1 MDKRVLRIMDA
12 NINRAKEGLRVI
24 EDFVRFVM
32 DDKELSEELKKL
44 RHEISLNI
52 MDYLEILSSRDSEGD
67 VGIRIKLESENR
79 REDLKDIII
88 SNFKRCQE
96 SLRVLEEFSKLYD
109 INLSGNFKKLR
120 YKAYQ
125 LEKGILIKGS
135 EGLW

>member
-1 MDKRVLRIMDA
+1 LDKRVLRIMDA